1 MKVKNYGGYDM
12 SSRKTLVFQGSPRKN
27 GETAKLVFMLEKE
40 LRTQVEII
48 NAYDLGV
55 SPCVDCRR
63 CKTVGGCSI
72 DDGMTEIYRKIEQA
86 DNIVIASPIYF
97 TEITAPLLSLF
108 SRLQTY
114 YCAKVMRNEQ
124 TLSAKKGGII
134 LVGGGSGKPDKA
146 LDTSKIILRA
156 MNVCGEIPSAVFFG
170 TDYSEATANDELIN
184 ELKKIAAYL
193 DSD

>member
-1 MKVKNYGGYDM
+1 M
-12 SSRKTLVFQGSPRKN
+12 SSRKTLIFQGSPRKN
-27 GETAKLVFMLEKE
+27 GETARLALMLEEK
-40 LRTQVEII
+40 LGTGVEVI
-48 NAYDLGV
+48 NAYESGV
-55 SPCVDCRR
+55 LPCVDCRR

-97 TEITAPLLSLF
+97 TELTGQLLALF

-134 LVGGGSGKPDKA
+134 LVGGGSGTPDKA

-156 MNVCGEIPSAVFFG
+156 MGVCGRIPSAVFFG
-170 TDYSEATANDELIN
+170 TDAPEAKPSTELIN
-184 ELKKIAAYL
+184 QLDGIASYLKA
-193 DSD
+193 